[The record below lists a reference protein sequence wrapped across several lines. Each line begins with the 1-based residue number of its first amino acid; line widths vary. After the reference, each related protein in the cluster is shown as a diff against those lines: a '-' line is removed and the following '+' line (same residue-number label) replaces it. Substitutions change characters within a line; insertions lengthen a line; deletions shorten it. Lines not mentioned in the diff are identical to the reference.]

1 MLKSFCDI
9 YLFIASFS
17 IPQNE
22 LFRIHLWLQSSD
34 PGATHVFLFRWPGS
48 EGKNAWSWRSHH
60 QRTFSETARRAH
72 LAKTHG
78 LLVGSARE
86 MSCRWFCWVLQIKNW
101 RHKKKHHKEKQRE
114 QSPIAAYS
122 SSCPQA
128 YWLYWEGRMDFWHFA
143 EANFGA
149 FKYLASKVCMRML
162 SSGPNGSARGWTH
175 ATEQGFQ

>member
-1 MLKSFCDI
+1 MNWCESICDP
-9 YLFIASFS
+9 L
-17 IPQNE
+17 
-22 LFRIHLWLQSSD
+22 SSD

-128 YWLYWEGRMDFWHFA
+128 YWLYWELFWIFWHFVKPILA
-143 EANFGA
+143 PSSTWPPRCVCACWVAAPMARPGA
-149 FKYLASKVCMRML
+149 GPMPRSKD
-162 SSGPNGSARGWTH
+162 SNNNGP
-175 ATEQGFQ
+175 